1 MRPFAYDCRTSEKGA
16 NHLQNFE
23 ISSIFQ
29 LSFENV
35 CHFKTGIRARDRF
48 GGVRRAL
55 PFVFRTQSGCSIVLG
70 TPAWGFTA
78 LYVLSLMLRRGGT
91 EPLIDAMRSVPTV
104 VVIVLAISCV
114 RNFVPLIR
122 LFRATANVSPAGIG
136 FDGKDLL
143 YRSTDIVDVQ
153 RVMQRSHDGGTFET
167 LEIELKRPQAR
178 SLLRRLVWSLM
189 APRRDRVVLCL

>member
-1 MRPFAYDCRTSEKGA
+1 MKSIPFFSRPLKTYAISKQAYAPEIALAEFEGRSPLFFAP
-16 NHLQNFE
+16 N
-23 ISSIFQ
+23 
-29 LSFENV
+29 
-35 CHFKTGIRARDRF
+35 RA
-48 GGVRRAL
+48 VA
-55 PFVFRTQSGCSIVLG
+55 GCSIVLG
-70 TPAWGFTA
+70 TPAWGVVA
-78 LYVLSLMLRRGGT
+78 LYVLSLVLRRDDT
-91 EPLIDAMRSVPTV
+91 EPLFDAMRSVPMV